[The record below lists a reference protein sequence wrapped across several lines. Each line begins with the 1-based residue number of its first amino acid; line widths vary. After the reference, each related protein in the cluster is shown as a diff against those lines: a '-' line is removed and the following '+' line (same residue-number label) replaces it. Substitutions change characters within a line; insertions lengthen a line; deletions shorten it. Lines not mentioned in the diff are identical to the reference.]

1 MKKEMRFQR
10 GFNFFALCAIAI
22 VYIQICTYVHNRMIE
37 SKVRFRTKKREKVH
51 LLNFTFFSIE
61 TRNEL
66 KKV

>member
-1 MKKEMRFQR
+1 MKKEMRYQR
-10 GFNFFALCAIAI
+10 EFNFFVLCAIATAI

-37 SKVRFRTKKREKVH
+37 SKVRIRTKKREKVH

-66 KKV
+66 